1 MTNLYIASKMKTSME
16 DGKHE
21 KKSNQRMLSAALIAG
36 TLAGCGSDNSDSTES
51 TAVESTAGDS
61 TESAD
66 SSDGETEGNSKYKD
80 FITVDVFDSMANYQG
95 IQSGWFAKIVKDK
108 FNMELNIIA
117 QNVAGGGD
125 TLFQTRS
132 AAGDL
137 GDLIITG
144 CGNGRLQNLVT
155 AGLVIDMTDYLKDAE
170 NVHRYDSAIETTSQ
184 LVEEDGIWAIPSE
197 SSSNSPTTSSE
208 GLEPNYGAYLRWD
221 AYKAAGYPE
230 LNTLEDL
237 LPALQKMQEAVPTS
251 DSGKQT
257 YAISLFKDWDGNLMS
272 NAKPE
277 ASLYGYDE
285 IGFVLAKA
293 DGSDYQSFID
303 SDSAYVRSLKFLFE
317 ANQMGLVD
325 PESTTQNYDT
335 LFAKYQD
342 GQILF
347 SPYPWLGQSAYNT
360 DANKAEGKGFML
372 APIADECIFSYGCQV
387 NGNGGNAGIMIG
399 SKAEDPQRLADFIDW
414 LYSPEGIMESCA
426 QTASTCGPEG
436 LTWEMKDGE
445 PVLTDFGKQALYGE
459 TVNVPDEWGGGTW
472 KDGVSALN
480 YKAVNQ
486 LDVNPE
492 TGICYDY
499 TTWSSVLENQ
509 DNTLYADWKTQTGAE
524 TTMDYL
530 TSHDQILVAPGSGY
544 AVPEE
549 DSQISTLRGQCKA
562 SIVDYSWKMVFASN
576 EDEFNSLLA
585 EMQDTLEGLDYQTVL
600 DYDMECAKAQNDA
613 RVATVKQYEEEH
625 GTDAAAEETADGSAD
640 DSAEADTSA
649 GIDTAADSADTA
661 EAEVTEAPE
670 E

>member
-1 MTNLYIASKMKTSME
+1 MKTSME

-445 PVLTDFGKQALYGE
+445 PVITDFGKQALYGE

-600 DYDMECAKAQNDA
+600 DYDMECAKAQNDVILF
-613 RVATVKQYEEEH
+613 RMPVW
-625 GTDAAAEETADGSAD
+625 SR
-640 DSAEADTSA
+640 
-649 GIDTAADSADTA
+649 
-661 EAEVTEAPE
+661 
-670 E
+670 

>member
-1 MTNLYIASKMKTSME
+1 MKTSME

-303 SDSAYVRSLKFLFE
+303 SDSAYVRSLKFLFG

-600 DYDMECAKAQNDA
+600 DYVPA
-613 RVATVKQYEEEH
+613 R
-625 GTDAAAEETADGSAD
+625 S
-640 DSAEADTSA
+640 
-649 GIDTAADSADTA
+649 
-661 EAEVTEAPE
+661 
-670 E
+670 

>member
-1 MTNLYIASKMKTSME
+1 MKTSME

-117 QNVAGGGD
+117 PNVAGGGD

-585 EMQDTLEGLDYQTVL
+585 EMQDTLEGLDYQYWIMTWS
-600 DYDMECAKAQNDA
+600 AQRLRTMPA
-613 RVATVKQYEEEH
+613 
-625 GTDAAAEETADGSAD
+625 
-640 DSAEADTSA
+640 
-649 GIDTAADSADTA
+649 
-661 EAEVTEAPE
+661 
-670 E
+670 

>member
-1 MTNLYIASKMKTSME
+1 MKTSME

-445 PVLTDFGKQALYGE
+445 PVITDFGKQALYGE

-625 GTDAAAEETADGSAD
+625 GTDAAA
-640 DSAEADTSA
+640 
-649 GIDTAADSADTA
+649 
-661 EAEVTEAPE
+661 
-670 E
+670 

>member
-1 MTNLYIASKMKTSME
+1 MKRKAISV
-16 DGKHE
+16 
-21 KKSNQRMLSAALIAG
+21 MLSAALIAG

-66 SSDGETEGNSKYKD
+66 SSDGETEGSSKYKD

-117 QNVAGGGD
+117 PNVAGGGD

-208 GLEPNYGAYLRWD
+208 GPEPNYGAYLRWD

-509 DNTLYADWKTQTGAE
+509 DNTLYADWKTQTE
-524 TTMDYL
+524 VQMTVRKL
-530 TSHDQILVAPGSGY
+530 IHLQRSIQQQIVQIQLRLRLLRLRKNKDNWSRFAVQGS
-544 AVPEE
+544 
-549 DSQISTLRGQCKA
+549 S
-562 SIVDYSWKMVFASN
+562 
-576 EDEFNSLLA
+576 
-585 EMQDTLEGLDYQTVL
+585 
-600 DYDMECAKAQNDA
+600 
-613 RVATVKQYEEEH
+613 
-625 GTDAAAEETADGSAD
+625 
-640 DSAEADTSA
+640 
-649 GIDTAADSADTA
+649 
-661 EAEVTEAPE
+661 
-670 E
+670 

>member
-1 MTNLYIASKMKTSME
+1 MKTSME

-117 QNVAGGGD
+117 PNVAGGGN

-472 KDGVSALN
+472 KDGV
-480 YKAVNQ
+480 
-486 LDVNPE
+486 
-492 TGICYDY
+492 
-499 TTWSSVLENQ
+499 
-509 DNTLYADWKTQTGAE
+509 
-524 TTMDYL
+524 
-530 TSHDQILVAPGSGY
+530 
-544 AVPEE
+544 
-549 DSQISTLRGQCKA
+549 
-562 SIVDYSWKMVFASN
+562 
-576 EDEFNSLLA
+576 
-585 EMQDTLEGLDYQTVL
+585 
-600 DYDMECAKAQNDA
+600 
-613 RVATVKQYEEEH
+613 
-625 GTDAAAEETADGSAD
+625 
-640 DSAEADTSA
+640 
-649 GIDTAADSADTA
+649 
-661 EAEVTEAPE
+661 
-670 E
+670 

>member
-1 MTNLYIASKMKTSME
+1 MKTSME

-325 PESTTQNYDT
+325 PESTTQNYGT

-426 QTASTCGPEG
+426 QTASTCGP
-436 LTWEMKDGE
+436 
-445 PVLTDFGKQALYGE
+445 VITDFGKQALYGE

>member
-1 MTNLYIASKMKTSME
+1 MKTSME

-445 PVLTDFGKQALYGE
+445 PVITDFGKQALYGE

-562 SIVDYSWKMVFASN
+562 SIVDYSWKMVFA
-576 EDEFNSLLA
+576 FNSLLA